1 MTTTAPIP
9 MIEVDARNRL
19 TLPGKA
25 HRRYLVHEQDDGT
38 VILEPAVVISELE
51 ARYRANP
58 DLQAKVAHGRAHPE
72 LSKAR
77 PPRRTA

>member
-1 MTTTAPIP
+1 MTIAAPVP
-9 MIEVDARNRL
+9 VIEVDARNRV

-51 ARYRANP
+51 ARYRVNP
-58 DLQAKVAHGRAHPE
+58 DLQATVARGRAHPE
-72 LSKAR
+72 LSKPR
-77 PPRRTA
+77 PPRRTV